1 MLGLSGAVVFVLA
14 GCSSSSGTASST
26 TAPAKLSPSAV
37 VLDAAYARSI
47 GFPKTLQAA
56 KQSTVTGQKGC
67 SESVEAVY
75 ENTGSKTGLISD
87 VLNCGSKASA
97 TTALATARKAVKVDT
112 SLTVPKELGPTG
124 FATSSHAP
132 EYLMVWQAGNRVAIT
147 AIDVDITASSS
158 SSTRQSPAL
167 SPSQGTTLG
176 NAAVRQNSL
185 YQ

>member
-1 MLGLSGAVVFVLA
+1 M
-14 GCSSSSGTASST
+14 
-26 TAPAKLSPSAV
+26 
-37 VLDAAYARSI
+37 
-47 GFPKTLQAA
+47 
-56 KQSTVTGQKGC
+56 
-67 SESVEAVY
+67 EAVY

-97 TTALATARKAVKVDT
+97 SAALTMARKQVKLDPSVA
-112 SLTVPKELGPTG
+112 VPKELGAAG

-147 AIDVDITASSS
+147 AIDVDIASSS
-158 SSTRQSPAL
+158 SSSASQSPAL
-167 SPSQGTTLG
+167 TPSQGTTLG